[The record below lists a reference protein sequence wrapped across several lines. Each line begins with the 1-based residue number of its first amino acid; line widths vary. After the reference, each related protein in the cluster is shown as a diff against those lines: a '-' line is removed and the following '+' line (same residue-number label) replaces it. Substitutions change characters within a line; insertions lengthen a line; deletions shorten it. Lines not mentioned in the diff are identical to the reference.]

1 MVILML
7 PKSKSYSLAEVL
19 VAVFVLSVSLLGT
32 AAALHYG
39 MQAVLHGSL
48 MTEASANARALL
60 EIMQA
65 ENRPFSSTDLPVSES
80 GFNDAPG
87 VNRDLDAP
95 PFNLPD
101 YKLEPASR
109 YKRHIEVQSY
119 SQASDSAAAQAWK
132 VDVRQVTVTVFW
144 YESGRSRSLTLR
156 SFCRR
161 PR

>member
-1 MVILML
+1 MVFLIP
-7 PKSKSYSLAEVL
+7 PKSKGYSLAEVL

-65 ENRPFSSTDLPVSES
+65 ENRPFSSTALPDSSS

-87 VNRDLDAP
+87 VNRALNAP

-109 YKRHIEVQSY
+109 YQRHIEVQSY
-119 SQASDSAAAQAWK
+119 SQPSDSAAAQAWK

-144 YESGRSRSLTLR
+144 YESGRSRSLALR